1 MRWGSLVYDLC
12 NYEINNVCSFF
23 FFFLFSA
30 TIQAISAYLDAF
42 QKIADAATNSRGK
55 SLLYETEFFW
65 LHQVSVY
72 WVHRRVW
79 RVIVHCRLNGIR
91 LVILITCSKTRTSR
105 QPTWELKCFKAQCV
119 CVWERE
125 RDRERE
131 SVLKLLVD
139 IWKIKYVICR
149 WVTKKIRSGT
159 AKGRAAN
166 VWYYANP
173 IRTSIKFE
181 LYFLVRLRGF
191 FAIPNSSIPH
201 CDKLY
206 Y

>member
-1 MRWGSLVYDLC
+1 MFVRFSS
-12 NYEINNVCSFF
+12 SFF
-23 FFFLFSA
+23 SVRQYKPSQPIWMLSKKSQ
-30 TIQAISAYLDAF
+30 TLPQIHEVNHYYM
-42 QKIADAATNSRGK
+42 KRNS
-55 SLLYETEFFW
+55 FW
-65 LHQVSVY
+65 RYKLHQVSVY

-201 CDKLY
+201 CDELY